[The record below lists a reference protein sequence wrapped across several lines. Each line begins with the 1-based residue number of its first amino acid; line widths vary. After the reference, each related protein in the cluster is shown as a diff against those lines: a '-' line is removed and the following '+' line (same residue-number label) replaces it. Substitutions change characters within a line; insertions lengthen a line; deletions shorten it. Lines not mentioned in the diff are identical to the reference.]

1 MVNYL
6 GKGFDDVITVQAPGK
21 LYIAGE
27 YAVVEPGYPAIVVAL
42 DQFVTVSI
50 DKAYDHGTI
59 NSKQYEEIPVHWRR
73 HGNQLIIDNRDNPF
87 EYILSSIKYTER
99 YALEKQH
106 TLALFNLNVNSQ
118 LDAQDGKKYGLGS
131 SAAITVATVKALSEF
146 YHLHLSKEEVF
157 KLASISHFKVQNN
170 GSFGD
175 IAASV
180 YGGWIAYQSPDRQ
193 WLTQM
198 LATKSLSEVIQLD
211 WPELNIEQLEFPAKL
226 NLLIG
231 WSGSPASTPVLVDKI
246 AVARAS
252 QQTNYLHFLQASKK
266 CLQTMIAGF
275 KSGSS
280 QIIKEQIT
288 INRQLLHQLAHF
300 SGVSIET
307 PKLTRLCEI
316 ALKHGAAAKSS
327 GAGGGDCGI
336 AVIDASPE
344 VEEALLQDWSQND
357 IQPLNFNVHSLD

>member
-1 MVNYL
+1 M
-6 GKGFDDVITVQAPGK
+6 KGFDDVITVQAPGK

-50 DKAYDHGTI
+50 ADAYDHGTI
-59 NSKQYEEIPVHWRR
+59 NSKQYEEMPVRWRR
-73 HGNQLIIDNRDNPF
+73 RGNQLVIDKRDNPF
-87 EYILSSIKYTER
+87 EYILSSIHYTEK

-106 TLALFNLNVNSQ
+106 SLELFNLTVNSQ
-118 LDAQDGKKYGLGS
+118 LDSQDGKKYGLGS
-131 SAAITVATVKALSEF
+131 SAAVTVATVKALSQF
-146 YHLHLSKEEVF
+146 YKLNLSKEEIF
-157 KLASISHFKVQNN
+157 KLASISHFQVQHN

-198 LATKSLSEVIQLD
+198 LATHSLTEILQSD
-211 WPELNIEQLEFPAKL
+211 WPQLSIEQLEFPANL

-246 AVARAS
+246 AVFRTKQQQRYQQFLDDSRA
-252 QQTNYLHFLQASKK
+252 
-266 CLQTMIAGF
+266 CLQKMIAGF
-275 KSGSS
+275 KHGSS
-280 QIIKEQIT
+280 QIIKQQINV
-288 INRQLLHQLAHF
+288 NRQILRQLAQF
-300 SGVSIET
+300 SGVIIET
-307 PKLTRLCEI
+307 PKLQKLCEI
-316 ALKHGAAAKSS
+316 ASNYGAAAKSS

-336 AVIDASPE
+336 AVIDAAPN
-344 VEEALLQDWSQND
+344 VKYALLADWNQQQ
-357 IQPLNFNVHSLD
+357 IQPLNFNVHALN